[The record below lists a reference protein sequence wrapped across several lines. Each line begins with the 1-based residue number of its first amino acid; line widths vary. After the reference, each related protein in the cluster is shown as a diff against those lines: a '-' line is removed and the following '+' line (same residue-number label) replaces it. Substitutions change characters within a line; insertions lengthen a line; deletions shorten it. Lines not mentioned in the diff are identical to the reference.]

1 MIKIFKLTVALAF
14 FTQSLCGQVKTKQQE
29 VYDKI
34 VKANL
39 QHPRIVLKQAIHES
53 GNFKS
58 SGARNKN
65 NILGLMKK
73 GNLRRFDS
81 IDDCII
87 FYRDNIQNR
96 YTGGD
101 YYRFLKRIGYA
112 TDTRYVPKVKN
123 IPLELYLE

>member
-1 MIKIFKLTVALAF
+1 MF
-14 FTQSLCGQVKTKQQE
+14 FLHTATAQVKTKQQE

-58 SGARNKN
+58 PGARNKN
-65 NILGLMKK
+65 NILGLMKR
-73 GNLRRFDS
+73 GNLRTFSS
-81 IDDCII
+81 IEDCII

-112 TDTRYVPKVKN
+112 KDTRYVPKVKN